1 VKKLLPLTQFL
12 AQVEETPHQD
22 YLHQPLD
29 GHMRVLTWLD
39 VDTQAKAIAGA
50 LVEMG
55 ITKGERIGILSKN
68 CAEWFIADIAIMM
81 AGLVSVPIYHTANR
95 ETIDYIVGNSDCKA
109 VFVGRLDSLSEA
121 ENGLSSNI
129 PRIIFPYPSV
139 EGNYQWG
146 RVLEG
151 KPLESIYQANKED
164 TMSIVYTSGSTGKPK
179 GVVLS
184 YLNFAA
190 AADAAT
196 DILPDVVEQRL
207 MSYLPLAHITERS
220 LIEMLS
226 FYVGCK
232 IYFVDRL
239 DTFISDV
246 TFADPT
252 VFLSVP
258 RLWNKFQSE
267 ILSKIPDNKLQLLL
281 KVPFLGKIL
290 AKKIRTGLGLKS
302 TLRFGSGTAPISPSI
317 LRWYQRLGVSISEG
331 WGMTEATGLSCSN
344 QPFSTESLGS
354 IGKPLSCVEMKI
366 GGNKEIMIRG
376 DAVFSGY
383 FKNSKATQESFTDG
397 WFHTGDMGE
406 ISKNGDYKIIGRV
419 KEQFKTAKG
428 KYVAPAPIENYLG
441 QNTDIEQV
449 CIIGEGR
456 KQPIALVVLNP
467 QNKESSELLQNSLS
481 KTLHIVNKKLEKHQ
495 KLDHIIVLKEEWS
508 VENNLLTPTLKIKRA
523 DIEKRFEH
531 FIEMEIEEKIYWDK
545 N

>member
-1 VKKLLPLTQFL
+1 MKKLLPLTQFL